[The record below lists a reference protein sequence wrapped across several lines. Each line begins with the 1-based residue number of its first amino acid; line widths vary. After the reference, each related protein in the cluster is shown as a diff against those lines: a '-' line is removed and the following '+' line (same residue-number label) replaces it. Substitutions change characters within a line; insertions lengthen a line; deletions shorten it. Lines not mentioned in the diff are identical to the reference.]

1 MSLAESTI
9 NGYHPPLRLD
19 RSAQGGGV
27 AVWIKENLAYEQLRT
42 IDCGD
47 HEIIW
52 LTVNLQGRKKLVLGG
67 LYRPGSAPGHDIS
80 ILEHLDTSLDH
91 VRSFGTNVMLAGDFN
106 VHNGPWLGSSKTTRA
121 GEYLEEICAVHGL
134 VQHVKTATRG
144 NNPLDLILSD
154 LGDRVSVDVTS
165 PIGRSD
171 HSVLLTKIATCP
183 QREKRTTRR
192 VWRYSKADWGRLG
205 KFYRDVEWSN
215 IISSDPNLACKG
227 VTETILDGM
236 HRHIPNKRLTTRPS
250 DPSWWTPECTAAV
263 QAKRRSWDRLHTYPS
278 KENEDLYK
286 THCARCVACLHN
298 AKERGLAAV
307 RQRLKSGSLQD
318 KQWWSTLKAAGG
330 DGRQCTIPVIRDDKG
345 NEHTTS
351 MDKASCFGRHFSAK
365 CSLKEDLHQS
375 DLPHFPRRC
384 DTVLSQVRFRPT
396 TVRRYLKGLDVS
408 KATGP
413 DGIPA
418 RVLKQCA
425 AELSQ
430 PLSQLF
436 SLCFQHGTQPSLW
449 KTANV
454 VPIHKKRS
462 RTAVQNYRP
471 VSLLSVLSKV
481 MEKVVNRRIMTYLE
495 KENLLS
501 KHQFGFRTGLGTAD
515 LLTSLNH
522 QWLSCINTGGA
533 VRVLAVDI
541 AGAFDRVSH
550 VGVLHKIRSYGLDGT
565 LHRWLTSYLTDRN
578 LQVVVGGATSQ
589 PFPIAAGVPQGSI
602 LGPVTLFLL
611 YVNDAADVLPD
622 GVSPATYADDTT
634 LYSTM
639 SSMETA
645 TATCQTFQTGVNK
658 LAQWGATWRIQFEP
672 SKSQAM
678 TISRHRVDWPIPPV
692 AFNGLNVADVDTIK
706 LLGVTFDR
714 HLHYGQHLR
723 TTALRAARRIG
734 FLRKAC
740 KVLDHKGRT
749 AAYKGFVRP
758 MLEYCPL
765 VWSGAADGHLR
776 RLDKVQKRALS
787 LLGQGTIVDSLV
799 LRRTVSGLCFLYKL
813 LSGPRLPTLNALL
826 PPQLAHIENPRTR
839 RQLATAHPFQLSLP
853 LPVRSNDSILR
864 AFPYGTVTAWNA
876 LPLYVLET
884 APTPAQL
891 QTFKVQVHRH
901 LLKANWLWATDTV

>member
-1 MSLAESTI
+1 M
-9 NGYHPPLRLD
+9 
-19 RSAQGGGV
+19 
-27 AVWIKENLAYEQLRT
+27 
-42 IDCGD
+42 
-47 HEIIW
+47 
-52 LTVNLQGRKKLVLGG
+52 
-67 LYRPGSAPGHDIS
+67 
-80 ILEHLDTSLDH
+80 
-91 VRSFGTNVMLAGDFN
+91 
-106 VHNGPWLGSSKTTRA
+106 
-121 GEYLEEICAVHGL
+121 
-134 VQHVKTATRG
+134 
-144 NNPLDLILSD
+144 
-154 LGDRVSVDVTS
+154 
-165 PIGRSD
+165 
-171 HSVLLTKIATCP
+171 
-183 QREKRTTRR
+183 
-192 VWRYSKADWGRLG
+192 
-205 KFYRDVEWSN
+205 
-215 IISSDPNLACKG
+215 
-227 VTETILDGM
+227 
-236 HRHIPNKRLTTRPS
+236 
-250 DPSWWTPECTAAV
+250 
-263 QAKRRSWDRLHTYPS
+263 
-278 KENEDLYK
+278 
-286 THCARCVACLHN
+286 
-298 AKERGLAAV
+298 
-307 RQRLKSGSLQD
+307 
-318 KQWWSTLKAAGG
+318 
-330 DGRQCTIPVIRDDKG
+330 
-345 NEHTTS
+345 
-351 MDKASCFGRHFSAK
+351 
-365 CSLKEDLHQS
+365 
-375 DLPHFPRRC
+375 
-384 DTVLSQVRFRPT
+384 
-396 TVRRYLKGLDVS
+396 S

-418 RVLKQCA
+418 RVLKRCA

-436 SLCFQHGTQPSLW
+436 SLCFQRGTQPSLW

-501 KHQFGFRTGLGTAD
+501 KHQFGFRTDLGTAD

-550 VGVLHKIRSYGLDGT
+550 LGVLHKIRSYGLDGT

-578 LQVVVGGATSQ
+578 LQVVVGGVTSQ

-602 LGPVTLFLL
+602 LGPTLFLL
-611 YVNDAADVLPD
+611 YVNDAADVLLD

-645 TATCQTFQTGVNK
+645 MATCQTFQTGVNK

-765 VWSGAADGHLR
+765 VWSGAADSHLR
-776 RLDKVQKRALS
+776 RLDKVLKRALS

-813 LSGPRLPTLNALL
+813 LSGPRLPTLRALL
-826 PPQLAHIENPRTR
+826 RPHRKPQDEAATGNGPSVPALSPLAC
-839 RQLATAHPFQLSLP
+839 
-853 LPVRSNDSILR
+853 
-864 AFPYGTVTAWNA
+864 A
-876 LPLYVLET
+876 L
-884 APTPAQL
+884 Q
-891 QTFKVQVHRH
+891 
-901 LLKANWLWATDTV
+901 